1 MNILMPLFETVK
13 DHQQKR
19 KLKFVF
25 GISYH
30 TCARAFISLLLHILN
45 DYRQTIHRLVIKLTT
60 TKLLK
65 QDDTEMKI
73 ILLARIQSKNI
84 CLMSLLKNKYSPRV
98 TSKHQSFRKL
108 YPIRFNAKE
117 GSTNNSHKIIFL
129 ICLQIQ

>member
-1 MNILMPLFETVK
+1 MNIFVPLFETVK

-25 GISYH
+25 GIAYH
-30 TCARAFISLLLHILN
+30 TSARAFISLLLYILN

-73 ILLARIQSKNI
+73 IILARIQSKNI

-98 TSKHQSFRKL
+98 TSKHQSFKKL
-108 YPIRFNAKE
+108 NTIRLKSSSIFDAKE
-117 GSTNNSHKIIFL
+117 RSIHEFI
-129 ICLQIQ
+129 